1 MPNIEIKE
9 AKRRAALTALDYDAV
24 LEAIAA
30 LCLTNYGKERILGLY
45 PSFVAD
51 SIWSQRI
58 DNVDTLDDEFDR
70 IDALTK
76 SVQRDQPLPFAGVRD
91 LGDSVARSSMPGS
104 RLEGHELL
112 DIAQILT
119 ACNNLH
125 KHISNRSDELAPLQ
139 VFTDVLPSVPDLVR
153 QIEKMISVRTG
164 QVVDS
169 ASPELR
175 RLRRAIESSIASMRH
190 KLDDL
195 IRKYGDSSD
204 LVDSSFSVRDDRY
217 VLAVKSNSRNRVH
230 GIIHGFSAS
239 GNTVFIEP
247 DALVVA
253 GNEIRRLGED
263 EAEEVR
269 RILTEL
275 TDGVREHLDELKDA
289 VLCVGILDS
298 IQARAK
304 FAVQVGGM
312 RPKVRSGM
320 LRLVEARHPLL
331 VLRKGIDE
339 TIPLTINLGDDPDD
353 PDKSLGRSFVIT
365 GPNAGGKTV
374 SLKTVGLCTALIH
387 AGIWPPTGDGTI
399 VPPLDEWHVIIGD
412 EQSLDG
418 DLSSFTGHIEKLK
431 AITNSPAPNKLVLV
445 DEIASGTDPA
455 EGGPLAESFMEMA
468 VERGWWTLVTTHM
481 GELKAFAHKTDG
493 VRNGSMQFNR
503 EALSPTYV
511 FQPDLPGSSYALEIA
526 SRVGL
531 PKKLVKR
538 ARDLAGVKQ
547 ARLE

>member
-1 MPNIEIKE
+1 
-9 AKRRAALTALDYDAV
+9 
-24 LEAIAA
+24 
-30 LCLTNYGKERILGLY
+30 
-45 PSFVAD
+45 
-51 SIWSQRI
+51 
-58 DNVDTLDDEFDR
+58 
-70 IDALTK
+70 
-76 SVQRDQPLPFAGVRD
+76 
-91 LGDSVARSSMPGS
+91 
-104 RLEGHELL
+104 
-112 DIAQILT
+112 
-119 ACNNLH
+119 
-125 KHISNRSDELAPLQ
+125 
-139 VFTDVLPSVPDLVR
+139 
-153 QIEKMISVRTG
+153 MISVRTG

-289 VLCVGILDS
+289 ALCVGILDS

-320 LRLVEARHPLL
+320 LRLVEARHPPL
-331 VLRKGIDE
+331 V
-339 TIPLTINLGDDPDD
+339 
-353 PDKSLGRSFVIT
+353 
-365 GPNAGGKTV
+365 
-374 SLKTVGLCTALIH
+374 
-387 AGIWPPTGDGTI
+387 
-399 VPPLDEWHVIIGD
+399 
-412 EQSLDG
+412 
-418 DLSSFTGHIEKLK
+418 
-431 AITNSPAPNKLVLV
+431 
-445 DEIASGTDPA
+445 
-455 EGGPLAESFMEMA
+455 
-468 VERGWWTLVTTHM
+468 
-481 GELKAFAHKTDG
+481 
-493 VRNGSMQFNR
+493 
-503 EALSPTYV
+503 
-511 FQPDLPGSSYALEIA
+511 
-526 SRVGL
+526 
-531 PKKLVKR
+531 
-538 ARDLAGVKQ
+538 
-547 ARLE
+547 